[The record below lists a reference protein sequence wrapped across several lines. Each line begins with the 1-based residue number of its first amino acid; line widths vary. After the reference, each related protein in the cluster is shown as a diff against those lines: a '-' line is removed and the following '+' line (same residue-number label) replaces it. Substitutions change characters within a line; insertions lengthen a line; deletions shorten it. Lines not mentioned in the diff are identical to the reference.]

1 MPKDFSHTKVAQVTL
16 IERESKKTV
25 YKFVAGNGESVW
37 RVAHL
42 VTKPIFARK
51 LYNED
56 DEIDMEHNLPMIA
69 GFCKKTKKYS
79 ELYIFVKAEI
89 VDYNLGLY
97 NVLSQRSDS

>member
-16 IERESKKTV
+16 IERESKKKI

-42 VTKPIFARK
+42 VSAPIYARK
-51 LYNED
+51 LYNEE
-56 DEIDMEHNLPMIA
+56 DEIDMKHNLPMVA

-79 ELYIFVKAEI
+79 ELYIFVSAEI
-89 VDYNLGLY
+89 VSYNIALY
-97 NVLSQRSDS
+97 NVLQRIDS